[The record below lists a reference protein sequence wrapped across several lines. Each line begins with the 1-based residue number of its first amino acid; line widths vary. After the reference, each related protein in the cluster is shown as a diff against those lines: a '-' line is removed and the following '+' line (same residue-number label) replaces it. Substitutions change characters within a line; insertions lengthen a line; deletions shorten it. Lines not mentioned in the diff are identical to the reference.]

1 MNLLKDTEGTQ
12 LLGICKVL
20 RVPQKL
26 SRTATNQ
33 VEGAGARVELPSG
46 SLGRQKIHRKIHGG
60 FSIAISVPKGY
71 PTMEIPRCFP
81 SWFPHRQASIQFLP
95 GFGCSAEMAMFTRIP
110 FATPVGLTNQQQQ
123 HFLLTCQA
131 TFNNI
136 TTSDK
141 DTLW

>member
-20 RVPQKL
+20 RAKL
-26 SRTATNQ
+26 KEQGPEWSYPLVAWKGKKYIGKSM
-33 VEGAGARVELPSG
+33 ED
-46 SLGRQKIHRKIHGG
+46 
-60 FSIAISVPKGY
+60 IAISVPKGY

-131 TFNNI
+131 TFNNMYI

-141 DTLW
+141 DILW